1 MKLPRDISGSQT
13 LKALE
18 RPAGAM
24 ILRFN
29 TILNI
34 RLDPSDLGP
43 SLGNFQF
50 ELPVVDPLA
59 GGEAGSSQQHLDLE
73 GLLN

>member
-1 MKLPRDISGSQT
+1 MVSPAAAA
-13 LKALE
+13 LKFGVAS
-18 RPAGAM
+18 
-24 ILRFN
+24 
-29 TILNI
+29 ILNI